1 MSSEDKNIS
10 TLKTISLI
18 SGIFTLVVAIT
29 MIFSLA
35 QLKTIDPLDN
45 PALLELKDQFDKDPD
60 NANLAEQIRAVDLM
74 ARKAYFASRKQIE
87 TGSYL
92 LIAGAIVFV
101 LCQRLIAGKE
111 KIIPPVPGEKPDPL
125 RRQQLGRR
133 LLLTSALAITVGAV
147 VSSFLLRAY
156 LPETRQAKQEKDG
169 TGLFADIFK
178 RDRESSAKKGST
190 ENTPPAEEF
199 MPDKTNFPSFRGQD
213 GRGIA
218 GGSGYP
224 VEWDGQEGK
233 NIKWKVSIP
242 ASGKSSPVIWGDKI
256 FLTGAEGK
264 KCEVYCIDKNTGKL
278 LWTVPAS
285 GIEGEP
291 ETLPEMDAEAGLAV
305 STVAAN
311 ADAVCAIYANGNL
324 VCVDHNGVLKWAK
337 NLGLPENI
345 YGYASSLIIYENL
358 LAVQFDSNEKISLM
372 GFDIGSGDLKYEVIR
387 RGRAVWSSPVIGNF
401 NGIPQIIING
411 NPEVTAY
418 DPGTGE
424 ELWSVECMSGDVAPS
439 VAVNSRFAYAVTDY
453 AKLVAIRP
461 GDNASIIWED
471 NMYTP
476 DVPSPVATEEY
487 LFVPTGYGDVACY
500 NAEKGDTLWTHY
512 FTDPFYASPVIADKR
527 IYLLNRSG
535 IMHIIEAAGKFNL
548 IAESSLGEAVDCTP
562 AFSDNKIFIRG
573 KNYLYCISEN

>member
-1 MSSEDKNIS
+1 MSSEDKNMS

-29 MIFSLA
+29 MIFSLV

-45 PALLELKDQFDKDPD
+45 PALVALKEQFDNDPD

-74 ARKAYFASRKQIE
+74 ARKAYFASRRQIE

-92 LIAGAIVFV
+92 FLAGAIVFV
-101 LCQRLIAGKE
+101 FCQRLIAGKE
-111 KIIPPVPGEKPDPL
+111 KLILPVPGEKPDPL

-133 LLLTSALAITVGAV
+133 LLLASALVITVAAIA
-147 VSSFLLRAY
+147 SSFLLRGF
-156 LPETRQAKQEKDG
+156 LPETRQVKQKKDG
-169 TGLFADIFK
+169 AGLFADIFK
-178 RDRESSAKKGST
+178 RDEGSSTKRGKT
-190 ENTPPAEEF
+190 KNTAPAEEF
-199 MPDKTNFPSFRGQD
+199 MPDKTNFPAFRGQD

-224 VEWDGQEGK
+224 VDWDGQEGK

-242 ASGKSSPVIWGDKI
+242 ASGKSSPVIWGDRI
-256 FLTGAEGK
+256 FLTGAEGN
-264 KCEVYCIDKNTGKL
+264 KCEVYCIDKNTGEL
-278 LWTVPAS
+278 IWTVTAS

-291 ETLPEMDAEAGLAV
+291 ETLPEMDAESGLAV

-311 ADAVCAIYANGNL
+311 AEAVCAIFANGNL
-324 VCVDHNGVLKWAK
+324 VCTDHDGVLKWAK

-345 YGYASSLIIYENL
+345 YGYASSLIIYKDL
-358 LAVQFDSNEKISLM
+358 LSVQFDSNEKISLM
-372 GFDIGSGDLKYEVIR
+372 GFDVGTGDLKYEVIR

-401 NGIPQIIING
+401 NDIPQIIING

-418 DPGTGE
+418 DPDTGT

-453 AKLVAIRP
+453 AKLVAIMP
-461 GDNASIIWED
+461 GENASIIWED

-487 LFVPTGYGDVACY
+487 LFVPTGYGDIACY
-500 NAEKGDTLWTHY
+500 NAEKGDTIWTHY
-512 FTDPFYASPVIADKR
+512 FTDPIYASPIIADNKV
-527 IYLLNRSG
+527 YMLDRSG
-535 IMHIIEAAGKFNL
+535 TMHILEAAGKFKL
-548 IAESSLGEAVDCTP
+548 LSEPSLGEPVDCTP
-562 AFSDNKIFIRG
+562 AFSDNNIYIRG